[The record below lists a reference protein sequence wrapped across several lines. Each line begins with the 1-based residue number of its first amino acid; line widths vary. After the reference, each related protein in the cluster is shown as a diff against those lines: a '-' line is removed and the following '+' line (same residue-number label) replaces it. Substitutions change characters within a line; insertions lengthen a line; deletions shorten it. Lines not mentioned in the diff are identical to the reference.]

1 MSLELLYDEKEMYL
15 FLKNYCEKKKYVNA
29 LRALDYAIVHHE
41 GQFRKG
47 NGMPYITH
55 PMAVAYFLI
64 LSGIEN
70 DNAIAV
76 SFLHDVPEDCG
87 TDLSDLNVNAD
98 IKHSANILNWKQY
111 KAKYA
116 DRNLAM
122 MLYYNDISKDIWA
135 TLNKF
140 SDRSHNLF
148 TMRGAFT
155 KEKMMD
161 YVKETNTYYPYLF
174 QQAYQRYPNVIFSIQ
189 YFQQQIENL
198 IQAYEENDFSNLD
211 SNFEQNLILPY
222 NKAMYVPDKKII
234 ILPQSDDRA
243 RKRILV
249 S

>member
-47 NGMPYITH
+47 NGLPYITH

-87 TDLSDLNVNAD
+87 TDLSDLNVNED

-111 KAKYA
+111 KVKYA
-116 DRNLAM
+116 DYQNK
-122 MLYYNDISKDIWA
+122 YYEDYFYINSDGSGEYITNYNSQPNE
-135 TLNKF
+135 TL
-140 SDRSHNLF
+140 
-148 TMRGAFT
+148 T
-155 KEKMMD
+155 K
-161 YVKETNTYYPYLF
+161 YYIHI
-174 QQAYQRYPNVIFSIQ
+174 N
-189 YFQQQIENL
+189 
-198 IQAYEENDFSNLD
+198 SNEDD
-211 SNFEQNLILPY
+211 SNKIAN
-222 NKAMYVPDKKII
+222 II
-234 ILPQSDDRA
+234 IEYL
-243 RKRILV
+243 KFHYEKNN
-249 S
+249 